1 MAETFRPPQGPCFA
15 DLREKTALVTG
26 GGSGIGRGI
35 CLRLA
40 IEGMQVFFCGRTE
53 EDLRETARMIET
65 TGGRGIPIV
74 ADISQADDVT
84 RLFAAMQAESENL
97 DLLVHNAAVMA
108 GRHTLMDTDVE
119 LWRQIFSVNVD
130 GAFYLAKKAV
140 ELMIPRRS
148 GSIIFISTIGSL
160 RAHYKMVAYDSS
172 KGALDALTRGLALD
186 LSDYGIRVN
195 AVAPGS
201 IPATR
206 SSGKP
211 GNPRKHLYDLAF
223 RDEIPVAEYS
233 QQYIPLG
240 RHGTPAEIA
249 AAVAFLASN
258 QASYITGQIL
268 CVDGGAT
275 AQLSPKGC
283 WI

>member
-1 MAETFRPPQGPCFA
+1 MAETFHPPQGPCFA
-15 DLREKTALVTG
+15 DLRGKTALVTG

-40 IEGMQVFFCGRTE
+40 AEGMRVFFCGRTE
-53 EDLRETARMIET
+53 VDLRETARMIEAA
-65 TGGRGIPIV
+65 GGRGTPIV
-74 ADISQADDVT
+74 ADISQADAIT
-84 RLFAAMQAESENL
+84 HLFAAIQGESEPL
-97 DLLVHNAAVMA
+97 TLLVHNAASIAM
-108 GRHTLMDTDVE
+108 RTFMDTDAE
-119 LWRQIFSVNVD
+119 LWRRIFAVNVD
-130 GAFYLAKKAV
+130 GAFYLTKKAV
-140 ELMIPRRS
+140 ELMAPRRA
-148 GSIIFISTIGSL
+148 GSIIFISTIGSQ
-160 RAHYKMVAYDSS
+160 RAHYKMAAYDSS

-186 LSDYGIRVN
+186 LAEHGIRVN
-195 AVAPGS
+195 TVAPGS
-201 IPATR
+201 IPADR
-206 SSGKP
+206 SAGRP
-211 GNPRKHLYDLAF
+211 GDSRKHLYDLAT
-223 RDEIPVAEYS
+223 RDEIPVAEFG
-233 QQYIPLG
+233 QPYIPLG